1 MDKQS
6 EQATPRHTSSP
17 MDEIEVEDH
26 YRHTRV
32 SEVTGK
38 VYRRRDVRR
47 AFETDDHNG
56 FDRFTIRPLD

>member
-17 MDEIEVEDH
+17 MEEIEVEDH

-38 VYRRRDVRR
+38 VYRRRDVRQ
-47 AFETDDHNG
+47 AFENEDRDV
-56 FDRFTIRPLD
+56 FDRLIRPLD